1 MGYLALVATLVAGL
15 PHGHGIVDME
25 TVATGGRS
33 LLLTGAFADGGIM
46 RLELAAGRPARLVQA
61 IARSAG
67 SGTLGLSDL
76 ALIEVGGTLYLAGA
90 GRYADAPALRP
101 FAAAGADLGAPR
113 IARAERGGDLSRLHR
128 IREVMAGG
136 RRLVALAGWDRPG
149 LELFEAQSDGT
160 LRLVARL
167 KDTRRRT
174 MADIS
179 AIAAARVGST
189 TFLFAASASESG
201 ITAFRLPPSG
211 RARRTAITGAAR
223 GIGMA
228 GTSALA
234 AISIRARAFL
244 VAAAAGSG
252 TLTSFRITAAGRLL
266 PADHRIDSL
275 ETRFAGVSALA
286 AFGWRD
292 RAFVVAGGS
301 DDGLTL
307 FELGF
312 DGRLHLV
319 EVVAQETGWTLAGV
333 QAVAVAVVGDEAQI
347 FAAGA
352 GTPGLTQFRIN
363 LARLGPAVRGGAAGD
378 ALAGG
383 DLDDLIEGSGGNDR
397 LDGGAGD
404 DRLVDGPGSDQLRG
418 GPGADVFV
426 LVADGRRD
434 RVLDFEPGVDR
445 LDLSAWPMLYDRSQI
460 AVTATATG
468 AVLRHRDETLVLR
481 AAGARPI
488 TAAELDAGHFR
499 FD

>member
-15 PHGHGIVDME
+15 PHGHGIIDME
-25 TVATGGRS
+25 AAVVGGRS
-33 LLLTGAFADGGIM
+33 QLLTGAFADGGIM
-46 RLELAAGRPARLVQA
+46 RFELAEGRPARLVQA

-76 ALIEVGGTLYLAGA
+76 AVLEVGGTLYLAGA

-101 FAAAGADLGAPR
+101 FAAAGAGLGAAET
-113 IARAERGGDLSRLHR
+113 ARAARGDLSRLHR
-128 IREVMAGG
+128 IHEAATGG
-136 RRLVALAGWDRPG
+136 RRLIALAGWDRPG
-149 LELFEAQSDGT
+149 LELFEARRDRS

-179 AIAAARVGST
+179 AIASARLGTT
-189 TFLFAASASESG
+189 TFLFAASAGESG
-201 ITAFRLPPSG
+201 ITAFRLPATG

-234 AISIRARAFL
+234 TVAIRARRFL

-252 TLTSFRITAAGRLL
+252 TLTSFRITAAGRLR
-266 PADHRIDSL
+266 PVDHRIDSL
-275 ETRFAGVSALA
+275 DTRFAGVSALA
-286 AFGWRD
+286 AFAWQD

-307 FELGF
+307 FELGL

-319 EVVAQETGWTLAGV
+319 EVIAQEAGWTLAGV
-333 QAVAVAVVGDEAQI
+333 QAVAAVVVGKEAQL

-352 GTPGLTQFRIN
+352 GAPGITQFRID
-363 LARLGPAVRGGAAGD
+363 LARLGPAVRGGAAGE

-383 DLDDLIEGSGGNDR
+383 ALDDLIEGGGGDDR
-397 LDGGAGD
+397 LNGGAGD
-404 DRLVDGPGSDQLRG
+404 DRLVDGPGRDRLTG
-418 GPGADVFV
+418 GPGADVFA

-434 RVLDFEPGVDR
+434 RILDFEPGVDR

-468 AVLRHRDETLVLR
+468 AILRHRDEEVVLR
-481 AAGARPI
+481 AASARPI